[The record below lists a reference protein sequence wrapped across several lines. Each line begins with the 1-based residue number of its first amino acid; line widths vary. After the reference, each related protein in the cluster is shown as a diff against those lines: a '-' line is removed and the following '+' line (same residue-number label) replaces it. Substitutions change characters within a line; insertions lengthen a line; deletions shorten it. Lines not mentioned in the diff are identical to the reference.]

1 MATAAA
7 KAIEHRGVTIR
18 ERKSASGGV
27 SYRVECPVDWFGKRT
42 FKQFKTKA
50 KCKGFIDERINERN
64 QFGELASALTASE
77 RTDAIKALKVIKGS
91 GATLEECAQ
100 FYIAHNRPPAGDI
113 TIKELVQAYIEKR
126 KKGLGTRRARTLS
139 RRSLEDIV
147 NRLTAFS
154 NSYDTKQA
162 KAVTSAQIEEWIH
175 REEWSLQT
183 RLNYYRVLHTFFH
196 FAVESGYRTDNPMKK
211 VPKPSPE
218 TPEPGILSVAQFER
232 LLHEA
237 LDAEKYPMILSYLVF
252 AGFCGIR
259 PEEVEKLT
267 WDNVN
272 LEEQFVTIP
281 TGVAKG
287 RQIRNV
293 EIPDCAIEWLLR
305 VATRNGPL
313 SESYHKRRWPFTR
326 LRNAV
331 GISEWP
337 HDALRHSAGSYHYAL
352 HENAAKTVAMLG
364 HTDDKMLFRHYRS
377 LTTKK
382 AAEHYFRISPRH
394 PSPKGALETVSIQ
407 TKSAT

>member
-1 MATAAA
+1 MAKTAA
-7 KAIEHRGVTIR
+7 KAIEHRGITIR
-18 ERKSASGGV
+18 ERKSASGSV
-27 SYRVECPVDWFGKRT
+27 SYRVECPMDWFGKRT

-50 KCKGFIDERINERN
+50 KCKGFIDDKVNERN

-77 RTDAIKALKVIKGS
+77 RTDALNALKVIKGS
-91 GATLEECAQ
+91 GATLKECAQ
-100 FYIAHNRPPAGDI
+100 FFIAHNRPPAGDI
-113 TIKELVQAYIEKR
+113 TIKELVELYIEKR

-139 RRSLEDIV
+139 QRSLEDII

-154 NSYDTKQA
+154 NAYDTKQA
-162 KAVTSAQIEEWIH
+162 KEITSGQIEEWLH

-183 RLNYYRVLHTFFH
+183 RLNYYRVLHTFFQ
-196 FAVESGYRTDNPMKK
+196 FAIESGYRTDNPMKK

-218 TPEPGILSVAQFER
+218 TPEPGILSVAEFER
-232 LLHEA
+232 LLNES
-237 LDAEKYPMILSYLVF
+237 LDTKNYPLILGYLVF

-267 WDNVN
+267 WNNVN
-272 LEEQFVTIP
+272 LEERFVTIP
-281 TGVAKG
+281 SGVAKG

-305 VATRNGPL
+305 IPTRKGPL
-313 SESYHKRRWPFTR
+313 SETYHKRRWPFGR
-326 LRNAV
+326 LKAAA
-331 GISEWP
+331 GITEWP

-352 HENAAKTVAMLG
+352 HENAEKTIAMLG

-382 AAEHYFRISPRH
+382 NAKQFYSIT
-394 PSPKGALETVSIQ
+394 PSSLVPESSKARAPIHHG
-407 TKSAT
+407 